1 MSLKVNKC
9 APVVH
14 VELVL
19 LEEALAGWVFGLHLQ
34 HHIQIIIGHFI
45 GSTTKHNQ
53 NLMYHDDDDQ
63 PTRLINLWSSPHCSL
78 TVLQIIIMI
87 KLNDDDFDQ
96 GDIGY
101 HKVPHPPPPIALN

>member
-34 HHIQIIIGHFI
+34 HHFQTIIGHFL
-45 GSTTKHNQ
+45 GSTTKRNE
-53 NLMYHDDDDQ
+53 NV
-63 PTRLINLWSSPHCSL
+63 S
-78 TVLQIIIMI
+78 
-87 KLNDDDFDQ
+87 
-96 GDIGY
+96 
-101 HKVPHPPPPIALN
+101 